1 MERSLS
7 DPKLGEV
14 RAVLER
20 LQTFAADPD
29 STQPPH
35 QASNGA
41 ALNGHATSSHKAG
54 PPEAVAPVSHDS
66 GVPVGKRRAPAA
78 IGLGIASLVAILLG
92 GGWLMVSPGNRS
104 ELSAAATPDVTA
116 GRAISERDASVR
128 DASIRD
134 PSARDTPVR
143 DPSVRDQSVRDQSV
157 RDPSVRD
164 PSMRDPSVKEP
175 PPTARPWRA
184 AIDTAQDLLA
194 RGHVQAARKQLL
206 GLASADAADV
216 AWMLARSYDP
226 NYLVTLPSADGSP
239 DVDQATRWYRI
250 WHAAAVKQGLV
261 PNSVSVERIIGSMR

>member
-41 ALNGHATSSHKAG
+41 ALNGHATSAHKAG
-54 PPEAVAPVSHDS
+54 LPEAVAPVSHDS
-66 GVPVGKRRAPAA
+66 DMPVGKRRAPAA
-78 IGLGIASLVAILLG
+78 IGLGIAGLAAILLG

-104 ELSAAATPDVTA
+104 EVSAAATPDVTA

-128 DASIRD
+128 DAS
-134 PSARDTPVR
+134 ARDTPVR
-143 DPSVRDQSVRDQSV
+143 DPSVRDPSIRE
-157 RDPSVRD
+157 PSVRN
-164 PSMRDPSVKEP
+164 PSVKEP
-175 PPTARPWRA
+175 LPTARPSRA
-184 AIDTAQDLLA
+184 AIDTAQDLLS
-194 RGHVQAARKQLL
+194 RGQVQAARKQLL

>member
-35 QASNGA
+35 HASNGA
-41 ALNGHATSSHKAG
+41 ALNGHAMSAHKAG
-54 PPEAVAPVSHDS
+54 APEAIAPVSHDS
-66 GVPVGKRRAPAA
+66 SIPVGKRRAPAA
-78 IGLGIASLVAILLG
+78 IGLGIAGLAVILLG
-92 GGWLMVSPGNRS
+92 GGWLMVSPGNRG

-116 GRAISERDASVR
+116 GRAISERDG
-128 DASIRD
+128 
-134 PSARDTPVR
+134 
-143 DPSVRDQSVRDQSV
+143 SV

-164 PSMRDPSVKEP
+164 ASARDASVRDTSARDAPVRDTSVREPSLRDPAVREPSVKEP
-175 PPTARPWRA
+175 TARHSRA
-184 AIDTAQDLLA
+184 AIDTAQDLLS
-194 RGHVQAARKQLL
+194 RGQVQAARKQLL

-226 NYLVTLPSADGSP
+226 NYLVTLSSADGSP